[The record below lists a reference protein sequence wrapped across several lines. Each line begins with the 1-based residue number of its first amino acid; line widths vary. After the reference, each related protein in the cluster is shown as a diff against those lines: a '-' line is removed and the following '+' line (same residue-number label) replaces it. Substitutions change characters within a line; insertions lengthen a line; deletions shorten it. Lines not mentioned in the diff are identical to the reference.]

1 MVSKSLVLFIWAQL
15 FQILLPDM
23 FSLHILVTICG
34 HILWKAKEGG
44 FFVLIRGIRLFAGC
58 HSIRSL
64 KTLWIST
71 FTISLKSRYSIRSRP
86 DTFKGMFLS
95 PLNRKMQNEN
105 QNQLN
110 SVSMNSGT
118 VGWTI
123 KKSFLLPVSKVVKKS
138 TAVIADC
145 WKDDQ
150 KCLAEIL
157 LAEVQFFHIVLCL
170 WGGRMACVSNY
181 IIS

>member
-71 FTISLKSRYSIRSRP
+71 FTISLKSRYSIRSRL

-105 QNQLN
+105 QNQL
-110 SVSMNSGT
+110 
-118 VGWTI
+118 
-123 KKSFLLPVSKVVKKS
+123 
-138 TAVIADC
+138 
-145 WKDDQ
+145 
-150 KCLAEIL
+150 E
-157 LAEVQFFHIVLCL
+157 
-170 WGGRMACVSNY
+170 
-181 IIS
+181 IISVASEQSCEEVHCCNGWLLERWSEMLGWNIISWGSVLSHSLVSVRWENGLC